1 MIRAKKRRSGCPL
14 GLIGKLQKEIGCF
27 RGMGR
32 GADDGAAVIL
42 QDGQPIADVIGMA
55 DGRHDPK
62 AGAQEGAAKFG
73 HQFLAGISL
82 VAKAPGEVTREARL
96 VA

>member
-1 MIRAKKRRSGCPL
+1 L

-32 GADDGAAVIL
+32 GANNRAAVIL
-42 QDGQPIADVIGMA
+42 QDGQPVADVIGMA
-55 DGRHDPK
+55 DGRHDTK
-62 AGAQEGAAKFG
+62 AGTQEGAAKFG
-73 HQFLAGISL
+73 DQFLAGISR
-82 VAKAPGEVTREARL
+82 VAKAPGEVTRKARL